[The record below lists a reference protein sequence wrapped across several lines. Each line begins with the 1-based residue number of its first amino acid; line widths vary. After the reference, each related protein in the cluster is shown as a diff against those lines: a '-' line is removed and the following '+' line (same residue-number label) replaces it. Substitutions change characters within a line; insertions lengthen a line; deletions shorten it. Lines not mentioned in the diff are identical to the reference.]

1 LENSYQRPRSR
12 PAPTGR
18 GARRLTHTHRVGVRA
33 LGARQPLTT
42 TAHANHS
49 HVCSRASGLHGTTR
63 FLAVSFKVMSRSS
76 ELPTIP
82 PPFDVSRFAKDS
94 DAKLAAAA
102 SSATEEREERV
113 AESEMRLATRR
124 PMGIAATDEEWAGT
138 MKGSLAAAVPLDEL
152 KGMPIDHRAAYL
164 LSWMDGTVDLET
176 LAQASA
182 MPREEVLRI
191 VRDLYESGIVELR

>member
-1 LENSYQRPRSR
+1 
-12 PAPTGR
+12 
-18 GARRLTHTHRVGVRA
+18 
-33 LGARQPLTT
+33 
-42 TAHANHS
+42 
-49 HVCSRASGLHGTTR
+49 
-63 FLAVSFKVMSRSS
+63 
-76 ELPTIP
+76 
-82 PPFDVSRFAKDS
+82 
-94 DAKLAAAA
+94 
-102 SSATEEREERV
+102 
-113 AESEMRLATRR
+113 MRLATRR
-124 PMGIAATDEEWAGT
+124 PMGIAATDEEWART

>member
-1 LENSYQRPRSR
+1 
-12 PAPTGR
+12 
-18 GARRLTHTHRVGVRA
+18 
-33 LGARQPLTT
+33 
-42 TAHANHS
+42 
-49 HVCSRASGLHGTTR
+49 
-63 FLAVSFKVMSRSS
+63 MSRSS

-102 SSATEEREERV
+102 TSAPEEERV

-124 PMGIAATDEEWAGT
+124 PMGIAATDEEWART